1 LASIYD
7 VAKLAGISTA
17 TVSAVVNRQDKV
29 EAKTRRRVLA
39 AIKKLHYQPNLYARN
54 LARGRTHLL
63 GLIISDVVNPFFGE
77 LAQSI
82 RLQAQ
87 ARGYELSLAST
98 QFSAEGLILAVKRM
112 VGMRVMGLAIMT
124 TEMSDQAL
132 EILRNSKT
140 PTVFEDVGTVS
151 ETISN
156 IRIDYEGGILK
167 AMKYLVDL
175 GHKRILFVRSYPDTA
190 PQEPPFLSIRLR
202 TEAFKNVARQFRSE
216 GIESE
221 IVSYSGPGPKA
232 GQLAIHK
239 ALDTLP
245 SFTAAIAIADTV
257 ALGVLRGLQQRGVRV
272 PEDVSV
278 VGFDNNY
285 LCEYLYPPLT
295 SVNIPCAKLGKMVVD
310 CLVKTIEDR
319 EPGHELLLETELVV
333 RESATRL
340 SKGKARKH
348 PLELSRSENASLSDL
363 VQGFG

>member
-1 LASIYD
+1 
-7 VAKLAGISTA
+7 
-17 TVSAVVNRQDKV
+17 
-29 EAKTRRRVLA
+29 
-39 AIKKLHYQPNLYARN
+39 
-54 LARGRTHLL
+54 L

-82 RLQAQ
+82 RLEAQ

-98 QFSAEGLILAVKRM
+98 QFSEEDLILAVKRM

-124 TEMSDQAL
+124 TEMSAQVL
-132 EILRNSKT
+132 EILQNSKT

-167 AMKYLVDL
+167 AMTYLVDL
-175 GHKRILFVRSYPDTA
+175 GHRRILFVRSYPDTA
-190 PQEPPFLSIRLR
+190 PQEPPFLSIALR
-202 TEAFKNVARQFRSE
+202 TEAFKNVAKQFRSE
-216 GIESE
+216 GVESE
-221 IVSYSGPGPKA
+221 IVTSSGPGPKA

-239 ALDTLP
+239 ALNTLP
-245 SFTAAIAIADTV
+245 SFTAAIAIADPV

-295 SVNIPCAKLGKMVVD
+295 SVDIPRAKLGKMVVD
-310 CLVKTIEDR
+310 CLIKNVEDR

-333 RESATRL
+333 RESATCF
-340 SKGKARKH
+340 SKSKARKH
-348 PLELSRSENASLSDL
+348 PPELSRSENASLSDL
-363 VQGFG
+363 GQFVESPRRNGGLGGRSDMRPARVPTS